1 MAKEADAVK
10 RSSHESA
17 VNENSDP
24 SAIEA
29 AIARTRGKM
38 SETLAAIEDRLSPEH
53 LLGEVMDAAQKA
65 AGEVTSAADNAARS
79 IVNDAGAAVDDV
91 TRSAEKEARAVERE
105 LEK

>member
-10 RSSHESA
+10 RAGHQSA

-38 SETLAAIEDRLSPEH
+38 SETLSAIEDRLSPEH
-53 LLGEVMDAAQKA
+53 LLGEAMDAAQKA
-65 AGEVTSAADNAARS
+65 VGDVTSAADNAARS
-79 IVNDAGAAVDDV
+79 
-91 TRSAEKEARAVERE
+91 AEKEAKAVERE